1 MGSRADYYSQKVQ
14 QLTIALKR
22 TNRSLW
28 FYGSLRLLSF
38 LGAFTLFF
46 VLLSIQVVLASACLI
61 VLMVLFFVFVRIY
74 QNISNKKG
82 FLSELLLLNENEL
95 WALDHDFG
103 KFHDGKE
110 FLDPDHFNSYDLDLF
125 GKGSLFQ
132 YLNRTATPA
141 GKKLL
146 AKWLQQ
152 PLLKTEQIECRQG
165 FVAELAS
172 MVAWRQEF
180 TANAHVAYKDSN
192 SPIGGEW
199 QFRLKEQMKLLGIQ
213 PVLMFVLV
221 AVSLFTLAV
230 WIINGNST
238 WFLLASLLQ
247 LILWAVNRKAIREA
261 AILMGKQLGAL
272 SRLEAMFLS
281 VEQYGWK
288 SREAKIKI
296 DCLIRNGAPSK
307 QINRLRKMVSAFDS
321 RYNMMVGLVLNIVF
335 CWDVWC
341 TWRFHRWHRLND
353 PFMNE
358 WFGLL
363 AFFDAANSLANFAF
377 NHPEYI
383 YPEVK
388 DGDCVLFAENIGHPL
403 INPRKRVV
411 NDFVIQK
418 PETLSLITGA
428 NMSGKSTFLR
438 TIGVNMVL
446 AMTGSP
452 VCAGRMIIPPIE
464 VFSNMRNTDS
474 LFDDESYFFAELKRL
489 KQMLDELA
497 SGRRLL
503 ILLDE
508 ILKGTNSIDKLNGSM
523 KLLERLIAGEYPVVL
538 ATHDLKLTE
547 LENQYPRSVS
557 NYCFEIEIVKDE
569 MKFDYRLRRGV
580 TQVMNAS
587 FLMKKMGITS

>member
-1 MGSRADYYSQKVQ
+1 
-14 QLTIALKR
+14 
-22 TNRSLW
+22 
-28 FYGSLRLLSF
+28 
-38 LGAFTLFF
+38 
-46 VLLSIQVVLASACLI
+46 
-61 VLMVLFFVFVRIY
+61 
-74 QNISNKKG
+74 
-82 FLSELLLLNENEL
+82 
-95 WALDHDFG
+95 
-103 KFHDGKE
+103 
-110 FLDPDHFNSYDLDLF
+110 
-125 GKGSLFQ
+125 
-132 YLNRTATPA
+132 
-141 GKKLL
+141 
-146 AKWLQQ
+146 
-152 PLLKTEQIECRQG
+152 
-165 FVAELAS
+165 
-172 MVAWRQEF
+172 
-180 TANAHVAYKDSN
+180 
-192 SPIGGEW
+192 
-199 QFRLKEQMKLLGIQ
+199 
-213 PVLMFVLV
+213 
-221 AVSLFTLAV
+221 
-230 WIINGNST
+230 
-238 WFLLASLLQ
+238 
-247 LILWAVNRKAIREA
+247 
-261 AILMGKQLGAL
+261 
-272 SRLEAMFLS
+272 
-281 VEQYGWK
+281 
-288 SREAKIKI
+288 
-296 DCLIRNGAPSK
+296 
-307 QINRLRKMVSAFDS
+307 MVSAFDS

-388 DGDCVLFAENIGHPL
+388 DGDCVLFAETIGHPL

-418 PETLSLITGA
+418 PETLSLITGT

-452 VCAGRMIIPPIE
+452 VCAGKMTITPIE